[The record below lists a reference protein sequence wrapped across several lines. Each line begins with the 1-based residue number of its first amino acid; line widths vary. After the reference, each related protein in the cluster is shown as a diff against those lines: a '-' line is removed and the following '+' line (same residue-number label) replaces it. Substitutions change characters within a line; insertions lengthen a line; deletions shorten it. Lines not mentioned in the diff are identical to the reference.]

1 MIINPALQ
9 LAVPNVTLAVLNI
22 TLAVPNVTLHSG
34 SSLAVIIFF
43 HFFFVLYINL
53 NLSDD
58 VFEEKKIF
66 FP

>member
-1 MIINPALQ
+1 MISQIGLKSAYSQFLSS
-9 LAVPNVTLAVLNI
+9 VPPRPGAQWFEPCHNYY
-22 TLAVPNVTLHSG
+22 
-34 SSLAVIIFF
+34 FF
-43 HFFFVLYINL
+43 HFFFVLYIYF